1 MNIFEIDCNS
11 SIMVKNYFLY
21 NRISSKLSSNS
32 IDRQVELLLFFHPT
46 ETRKSN
52 LLYEH
57 IAPENSEPVFEST
70 SQNAEAILEE
80 LMIVLPINETKPI
93 TAVKFTSLVFSIRKL
108 DVKTLRDI
116 WTRFYNCDEED
127 NEFTD
132 KQCKKSQ

>member
-1 MNIFEIDCNS
+1 MDTNS
-11 SIMVKNYFLY
+11 LI
-21 NRISSKLSSNS
+21 
-32 IDRQVELLLFFHPT
+32 LFFHPT

-57 IAPENSEPVFEST
+57 IAPENSEPVYEST

-80 LMIVLPINETKPI
+80 LITVLPINETKPV

-108 DVKTLRDI
+108 DVKALRDI
-116 WTRFYNCDEED
+116 WTRFYNCDEEED
-127 NEFTD
+127 SEFTE